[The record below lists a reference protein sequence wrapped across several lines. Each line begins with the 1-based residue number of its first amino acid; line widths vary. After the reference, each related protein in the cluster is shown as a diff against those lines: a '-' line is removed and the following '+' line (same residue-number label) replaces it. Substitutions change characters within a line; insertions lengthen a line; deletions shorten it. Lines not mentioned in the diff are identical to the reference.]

1 VRTGKGNYDYWHVWT
16 LPIAV
21 GFISVIGLLAA
32 LIGDDVWDGLSW
44 FCLTVPLVVISWYV
58 LKSVSVK
65 RSR

>member
-1 VRTGKGNYDYWHVWT
+1 MRPRSYDYWHVWT

-44 FCLTVPLVVISWYV
+44 LCLAVPLVVIGRFV
-58 LKSVSVK
+58 IKPQGKSRAS
-65 RSR
+65 